1 MPSSLQGAGSIE
13 MNMAKGLP
21 LNLQSDTFGLLLFLL
36 LLLLT
41 SIYLSTHNVLQ
52 ILKIYTILVK
62 IQGIHNSKRHMY
74 LNVHCNTIYN
84 SQIIEAI

>member
-1 MPSSLQGAGSIE
+1 

-21 LNLQSDTFGLLLFLL
+21 LSLPSDTFGLLLFLL

-52 ILKIYTILVK
+52 ILKIYNIHVK
-62 IQGIHNSKRHMY
+62 IQGIHNSERHMY
-74 LNVHCNTIYN
+74 LSVHCNTIYN
-84 SQIIEAI
+84 SQIKEAI